1 MKELQLINWQP
12 NKSEIERVATEMVQG
27 IIDGNV
33 QTEQALL
40 TIRAV
45 RVAMESA
52 EDKIKEQVIDELHK
66 RGKEGFDMYGAKVNL
81 KELGVK
87 YDYTNCLDSEW
98 QSLDAEIK
106 RLSELKKERESFL
119 KSLTKTMTIVD
130 EVTGEITQVHPPIR
144 QSTTSYTI
152 TFAK

>member
-1 MKELQLINWQP
+1 MNELQLSNWQP
-12 NKSEIERVATEMVQG
+12 NKSEIERVANEMVQG

-33 QTEQALL
+33 QTEKALL

-45 RVAMESA
+45 RMAMESA
-52 EDKIKEQVIDELHK
+52 EDKIKEQVIDELHR

-87 YDYTNCLDSEW
+87 YDYANCGDLEWYLLDD
-98 QSLDAEIK
+98 QIKSLT
-106 RLSELKKERESFL
+106 ELKKERENFL
-119 KSLTKTMTIVD
+119 KSLTKPTTIVD
-130 EVTGEITQVHPPIR
+130 DSTGEIKTINPPIR

>member
-1 MKELQLINWQP
+1 MKELQLLNWQP

-27 IIDGNV
+27 ITDGNL
-33 QTEQALL
+33 QTEKALL
-40 TIRAV
+40 TIRAI

-52 EDKIKEQVIDELHK
+52 EDKIKDQVIDELYK

-87 YDYTNCLDSEW
+87 YDFNNCLDSEW
-98 QSLDAEIK
+98 KNLDAEIK
-106 RLSELKKERESFL
+106 RLTDLRKERESFL

-130 EVTGEITQVHPPIR
+130 EVTGEVMQVHPPIR